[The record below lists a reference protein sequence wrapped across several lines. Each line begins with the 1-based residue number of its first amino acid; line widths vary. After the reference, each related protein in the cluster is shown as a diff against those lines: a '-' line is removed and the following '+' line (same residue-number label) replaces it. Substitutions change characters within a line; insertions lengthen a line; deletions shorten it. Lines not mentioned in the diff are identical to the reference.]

1 MKDYTNNPEDKK
13 SFITH
18 YDNLG
23 EEILVHYADGSEK
36 YLLRE
41 EIPYIES
48 RMIKQINDVTKDSN
62 ALYEE
67 GVLWTTGTIALGGV
81 SIAALTK
88 YIADFCKTGILDL
101 RSDALFVSAFST
113 IVTILL
119 ANSLKEYREKISDI
133 KKHKYYLKNSKKI
146 NRYTY
151 NKDLYKGTN
160 IKPTIDSIT
169 INKVHSLDMKT
180 LEILVNNAN
189 SIHEQRNHQLSRK
202 RK

>member
-36 YLLRE
+36 YLLRK

-67 GVLWTTGTIALGGV
+67 GVLWTTGTVALSGV

-113 IVTILL
+113 IITILL
-119 ANSLKEYREKISDI
+119 ANSLKEYREKILDI